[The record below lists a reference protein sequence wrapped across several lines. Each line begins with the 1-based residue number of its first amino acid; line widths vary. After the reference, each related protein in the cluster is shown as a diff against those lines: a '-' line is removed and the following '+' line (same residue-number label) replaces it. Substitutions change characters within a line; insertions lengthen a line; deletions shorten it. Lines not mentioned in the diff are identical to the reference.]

1 MLKAF
6 FVLEIFICLSWL
18 FGYLEKQLD
27 KEVKVNLKFM
37 TSENRQQIITIRI
50 LANIL
55 RMKVNQGI
63 KFGQLMGSNV
73 RNIFLQKL
81 CRK

>member
-18 FGYLEKQLD
+18 FGYLEKQFD

-37 TSENRQQIITIRI
+37 TSENRQ
-50 LANIL
+50 
-55 RMKVNQGI
+55 
-63 KFGQLMGSNV
+63 
-73 RNIFLQKL
+73 
-81 CRK
+81 